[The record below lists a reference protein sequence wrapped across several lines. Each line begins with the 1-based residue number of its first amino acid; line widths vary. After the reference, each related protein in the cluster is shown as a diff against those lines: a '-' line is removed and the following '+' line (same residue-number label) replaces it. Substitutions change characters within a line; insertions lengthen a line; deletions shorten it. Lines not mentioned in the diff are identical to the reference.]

1 MGKLDIIVGML
12 GALNKLAAAKADDGK
27 VDAGEVVEI
36 VLSVAGA
43 ALGVDGGKLT
53 AWIKAT
59 EDLIGDGVLSKR
71 IGLLKD

>member
-1 MGKLDIIVGML
+1 MGKLDIILGLL
-12 GALNKLAAAKADDGK
+12 GALNKLAEAKQDDGK

-43 ALGVDGGKLT
+43 ALGVQSDKLT

-59 EDLIGDGVLSKR
+59 EELIGDGVLSKR
-71 IGLLKD
+71 LRLIE